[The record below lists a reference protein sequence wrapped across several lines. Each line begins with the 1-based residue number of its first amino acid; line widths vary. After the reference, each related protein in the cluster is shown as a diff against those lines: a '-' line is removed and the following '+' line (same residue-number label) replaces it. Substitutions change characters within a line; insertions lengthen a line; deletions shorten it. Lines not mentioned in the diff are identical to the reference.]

1 MVATCKD
8 DSLDPPALRDPH
20 CAEWQR
26 ARPYRGEQ
34 TGVMDRDRD
43 TAGVA
48 RNARARDALGR
59 PLPHG
64 VDGVPRQQEGIV
76 RTSDQ
81 TIVQAQMLLD
91 AGRPFHAHEVFED
104 AWKNSRNLGH
114 LDDAALWKA
123 LAQFAVGCTH
133 RARGNQVGA
142 LRLLQRAADGL
153 ADFSGTAAH
162 DIDVQA
168 LRNWALAPDAAPM
181 PLLRI
186 PA

>member
-1 MVATCKD
+1 
-8 DSLDPPALRDPH
+8 
-20 CAEWQR
+20 
-26 ARPYRGEQ
+26 
-34 TGVMDRDRD
+34 MDRDRD
-43 TAGVA
+43 AAGMA
-48 RNARARDALGR
+48 RNARARDGLGR

-64 VDGVPRQQEGIV
+64 VDGVPRQPEGIV

-81 TIVQAQMLLD
+81 TIVQAQALLD

-114 LDDAALWKA
+114 TDDATLWKA

-133 RARGNQVGA
+133 RARRNQVGA

-153 ADFSGTAAH
+153 AGFAGTAPH
-162 DIDVQA
+162 DIDVDA
-168 LRNWALAPDAAPM
+168 LRNWALSPDTAPM
-181 PLLRI
+181 PPLHT